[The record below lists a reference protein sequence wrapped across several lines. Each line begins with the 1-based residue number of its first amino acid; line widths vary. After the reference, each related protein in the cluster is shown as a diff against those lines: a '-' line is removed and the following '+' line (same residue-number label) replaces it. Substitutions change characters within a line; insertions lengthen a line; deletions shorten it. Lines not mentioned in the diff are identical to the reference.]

1 MRRVVTLSGFSTLR
15 REGLDLPAEFTA
27 TVNGELT
34 VGSLEETITVSGEAS
49 DGRSPELAGPGAVRA
64 GDLQSL
70 PGTGRLATLSAIIP
84 GATLRRENDR
94 GVGGL
99 SDRTQT
105 AYSVHG
111 APEAQPVVDG
121 MNHHG
126 EPDVWRLRL
135 QPNQH
140 PGSGGGDERR
150 GRRPDTAA
158 CS

>member
-1 MRRVVTLSGFSTLR
+1 M
-15 REGLDLPAEFTA
+15 AA
-27 TVNGELT
+27 CN
-34 VGSLEETITVSGEAS
+34 
-49 DGRSPELAGPGAVRA
+49 
-64 GDLQSL
+64 SL

-121 MNHHG
+121 MNHQVASLTSG
-126 EPDVWRLRL
+126 VFVY
-135 QPNQH
+135 NQINIQEVVVET
-140 PGSGGGDERR
+140 SGVGADRDTGGI
-150 GRRPDTAA
+150 RRPQGNRWQRAREGDRVRQGRQRLGVRRDDNRRSAPPVQGD
-158 CS
+158 